1 MFPFSKLSKN
11 LNGKSSR
18 KRGKSRNQRTQRKA
32 QLQRSIGTYKTFEK
46 KVTKERKKKK
56 LKDNLKFLTHS
67 KKLLYIRPLKWV
79 ESTTRNWLS
88 QFSWDSQLGRLRTTS
103 ILVRAFWNFKLKVLW
118 PIRNC
123 SLHNTLIPW
132 CLKITWIP

>member
-18 KRGKSRNQRTQRKA
+18 KRGKSRNQRSQRKT

-56 LKDNLKFLTHS
+56 VK
-67 KKLLYIRPLKWV
+67 R
-79 ESTTRNWLS
+79 
-88 QFSWDSQLGRLRTTS
+88 
-103 ILVRAFWNFKLKVLW
+103 
-118 PIRNC
+118 
-123 SLHNTLIPW
+123 
-132 CLKITWIP
+132 